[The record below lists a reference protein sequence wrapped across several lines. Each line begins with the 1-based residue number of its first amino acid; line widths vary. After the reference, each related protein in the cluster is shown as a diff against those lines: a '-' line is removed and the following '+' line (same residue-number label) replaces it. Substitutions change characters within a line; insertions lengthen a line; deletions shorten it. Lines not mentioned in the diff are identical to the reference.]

1 MENLLSF
8 LGNYG
13 MATTVYLEPT
23 ERLIIVVLIIWSLAW
38 KGVALWRAA
47 HRDEKKWFIAL
58 FMVNTIGI
66 LEILYLY
73 VFSRDKKE
81 QTVISNRQS

>member
-8 LGNYG
+8 LVNYG
-13 MATTVYLEPT
+13 TVTTTYMEPT
-23 ERLIIVVLIIWSLAW
+23 EKIIIVGLIIWSLAW
-38 KGVALWRAA
+38 KGVAMWKAA

-58 FMVNTIGI
+58 FVINTIGI

-81 QTVISNRQS
+81 QTIISNQ

>member
-8 LGNYG
+8 LVNYG
-13 MATTVYLEPT
+13 TVTTTYMEPT
-23 ERLIIVVLIIWSLAW
+23 EKIIIVGLIIWSLAW
-38 KGVALWRAA
+38 KGVAMWKAA

-58 FMVNTIGI
+58 FAINTIGI

-81 QTVISNRQS
+81 QTIISNQ